1 MKLFQRLLVAS
12 TAMGLI
18 APLAAQASDTANL
31 DKMNNYSEVQRF
43 DSKTFTNEVSD
54 DLAVLKDILVRLS
67 DKGVN
72 VSDSLAILKERLGEP
87 ETKLNEFE
95 AGGFSDTT
103 TMDGKAIF
111 TLGSVQ
117 YDDDSGNSE
126 AVQSYYSYTMN
137 LNSSF
142 TGDDN
147 LYVRIKSGNGD
158 DWQTSKTYGTYLS
171 SGKANDD
178 VLKIDKIWYQ
188 FPVGEN
194 NTFWVGP
201 KIENYY
207 MHGTSPS
214 IYKPVTKQFT
224 LGGNGNAY
232 GASTDTGFGWA
243 YNADNGFAIS
253 SNIGTKSHST
263 KKVYD
268 TVEIDGEEVQLS
280 SYSYDNTGLLTDE
293 SKTSWATQ
301 IGYTQ
306 PRYSVSAIVNVKS
319 NGWSDS
325 YYKAGDINGDAD
337 SADEYTAI
345 GLRGWW
351 RPESTGTA
359 TPSISVGYDTTDYD
373 SSTADAWF
381 VGLNWQD
388 IFSADDRI
396 GAAFGQPTSNE
407 DSDVTPFAYELYY
420 AFKPNDSITVT
431 PTIFG
436 GTDRNGVSGGDV
448 FGTVLET
455 TFKF

>member
-1 MKLFQRLLVAS
+1 MLVAGAS
-12 TAMGLI
+12 LSLL
-18 APLAAQASDTANL
+18 APVASQASDVINL
-31 DKMNNYSEVQRF
+31 EEMNSYTRSQVNSSRI
-43 DSKTFTNEVSD
+43 DSKTFINEVSED
-54 DLAVLKDILVRLS
+54 IANLKGRVDGLEAQQNVL
-67 DKGVN
+67 
-72 VSDSLAILKERLGEP
+72 
-87 ETKLNEFE
+87 E

-111 TLGSVQ
+111 TIGTVE

-126 AVQSYYSYTMN
+126 AVQAYYSYTMN

-147 LYVRIKSGNGD
+147 LYVRIKSGNGGD
-158 DWQTSKTYGTYLS
+158 FTTSKDYGTYLS
-171 SGKANDD
+171 SAKGNSD

-188 FPVGEN
+188 FPLGES

-243 YNADNGFAIS
+243 YKADNGFALS
-253 SNIGTKSHST
+253 SNIGTKST
-263 KKVYD
+263 
-268 TVEIDGEEVQLS
+268 TTNGI
-280 SYSYDNTGLLTDE
+280 TGLLTDE

-306 PRYSVSAIVNVKS
+306 PRYSVSAIANVKS
-319 NGWSDS
+319 NGWGDS
-325 YYKAGDINGDAD
+325 YYKAGDINGDAED
-337 SADEYTAI
+337 GDEYTAI

-351 RPESTGTA
+351 RPDTAGTA

-388 IFSADDRI
+388 IFNADDKI

-431 PTIFG
+431 PAIFG
-436 GTDRNGVSGGDV
+436 GSDRNGVSGGDV